1 MSVDHVYSDFMIM
14 SSSSFS
20 RVSEFVISDAASS
33 CHIFQQKENV
43 SSKKE
48 AGVERAEKGPR
59 HGRRLKA
66 ANSQGPY

>member
-20 RVSEFVISDAASS
+20 RVSEFVISDAAVIFSS
-33 CHIFQQKENV
+33 KQKMLAV
-43 SSKKE
+43 SKKE

-59 HGRRLKA
+59 HERRLMA